1 LNAEVNALDKL
12 QVVSFGKFV
21 NARGPTSTDE
31 DWQFSVRTC
40 VQLTPIQSSFM
51 ARLQGKRALI
61 TGGTSGIG
69 LETARR
75 FCQEGARVAIT
86 GLSNASLEA
95 ARKELGDVI
104 VIEADAGDAAH
115 QGKVAEEVRK
125 AFGQLDVLFINAG
138 IVELK
143 PLGQWDAVTFDRSF
157 NTNVKGPYFLLQ
169 ELLPLFANPASIVI
183 NGSVNPHIGMPTS
196 SVYAAT
202 KAAMISLT
210 KTLSGELISRG
221 IRVNAVSAG
230 PIMTAVHSGR
240 SEKERAALIKQ
251 IPAGRFGQP
260 SEIANA
266 VVFLAS
272 DEAAFTV
279 GTEVLIDGGMSL

>member
-1 LNAEVNALDKL
+1 M
-12 QVVSFGKFV
+12 
-21 NARGPTSTDE
+21 P
-31 DWQFSVRTC
+31 
-40 VQLTPIQSSFM
+40 
-51 ARLQGKRALI
+51 RLQGKRALI

-75 FCQEGARVAIT
+75 FLEEGARVAIT
-86 GLSNASLEA
+86 GLSKTALDA
-95 ARKELGDVI
+95 ARKEMGDSI
-104 VIEADAGDAAH
+104 VIESNAGEAE
-115 QGKVAEEVRK
+115 QGKVADEIRK

-138 IVELK
+138 IAELK
-143 PLGQWDAVTFDRSF
+143 PIGQWDAVAFDRSF

-169 ELLPLFANPASIVI
+169 ELLPVFASPASVVI

-230 PIMTAVHSGR
+230 PIMTLLHSGR
-240 SEKERAALIKQ
+240 SKEEQAAFIKQ
-251 IPAGRFGQP
+251 IPVGRFGLP

-272 DEAAFTV
+272 DEAAFAV
-279 GTEVLIDGGMSL
+279 GAELLIDGGMSL

>member
-1 LNAEVNALDKL
+1 MRCGPPG
-12 QVVSFGKFV
+12 QSC
-21 NARGPTSTDE
+21 RGDPKG
-31 DWQFSVRTC
+31 VRTAGRPLHQC
-40 VQLTPIQSSFM
+40 RDCRT
-51 ARLQGKRALI
+51 
-61 TGGTSGIG
+61 
-69 LETARR
+69 ETAR
-75 FCQEGARVAIT
+75 
-86 GLSNASLEA
+86 
-95 ARKELGDVI
+95 K
-104 VIEADAGDAAH
+104 
-115 QGKVAEEVRK
+115 
-125 AFGQLDVLFINAG
+125 
-138 IVELK
+138 
-143 PLGQWDAVTFDRSF
+143 WDAVTFDRSF

-169 ELLPLFANPASIVI
+169 ELLPVFANPASIVI

-230 PIMTAVHSGR
+230 PIMTPVHSGR
-240 SEKERAALIKQ
+240 SEEERAALIKQ

-279 GTEVLIDGGMSL
+279 GAELLIDGGMSL

>member
-1 LNAEVNALDKL
+1 M
-12 QVVSFGKFV
+12 
-21 NARGPTSTDE
+21 P
-31 DWQFSVRTC
+31 
-40 VQLTPIQSSFM
+40 
-51 ARLQGKRALI
+51 RLQGKRTLI

-75 FCQEGARVAIT
+75 FLEEGARVAIT
-86 GLSNASLEA
+86 GLSKASLNA
-95 ARKELGDVI
+95 ARAELGDVI
-104 VIEADAGDAAH
+104 LIEADAGDAPH
-115 QGKVAEEVRK
+115 QGKVAEEIRK
-125 AFGQLDVLFINAG
+125 AFGLLDVLFINAG
-138 IVELK
+138 VVELK
-143 PLGQWDAVTFDRSF
+143 PLGQWDAVAFDRSF

-169 ELLPLFANPASIVI
+169 ELLPVFANPASIVI

-202 KAAMISLT
+202 KAAIISLT
-210 KTLSGELISRG
+210 KTLSGELISQG

-230 PIMTAVHSGR
+230 PIMTPVHSGR
-240 SEKERAALIKQ
+240 SEEARAGIIKQ

-272 DEAAFTV
+272 DEAAFTI
-279 GTEVLIDGGMSL
+279 GAELLIDGGMSL